1 MKLRKILAGFLA
13 GAIAMGSMVVTSVT
27 ASAEDMVL
35 TNTPVTVQ
43 EGTWAN
49 FYNFEIGN
57 DKAVT
62 VEDLETYENLSITF
76 TYTDETVT
84 ANTGGNEWRY
94 VQTCKVYPQAYTG
107 NYAAPN
113 SVNGDGIMTGPSG
126 TITADTEYVVNI
138 TINDILAD
146 LEAKL
151 SNGDE
156 AIDNINQICIQCM
169 NCTATLTK
177 VALTGSKDTTVYAE
191 QDITST
197 FNSEGA
203 IMEFDGEFDTTAI
216 NGAAA
221 RIEVTFTPNADNS
234 GVKLIKKTESG
245 YDYVNALAMKGGDGT
260 LNQQTAVFKF
270 NTFTP
275 ESIMAINTWGVGS
288 ISKVVIYNDST
299 KGDVFAESAPPTYS
313 ITTSAVTN
321 GSVAVSLSPDESAT
335 EIIEEA
341 AAEESV
347 NIFFKPNAGY
357 EVASYKVVGDSGD
370 VVLTSDEDEDPSEV
384 TAVSFTM
391 PEEAVTITVTY
402 AVAEYDVTVEKATN
416 GTITASSATAK
427 YNDEIT
433 ITATPAEGYEL
444 ASVVV
449 KNKTTNDNIT
459 VTDNKFKMPADDVTI
474 SATFTAKDAEKFAL
488 TLAET
493 TNGTVKLSA
502 ETAAAGTKITV
513 TATPATGYEVYDI
526 IVKGTSGKT
535 YDVSA
540 FTFEMPAE
548 AVTVTVTFE
557 EQEIEEEE
565 KGFEET
571 KTLVDEAAKNGTVL
585 KQTAT
590 FDGVEAVRY
599 TKVVSLDEIKKASK
613 ATFSFKTNDGKTGS
627 YTTTKFYSA
636 LGVSGSSVNAPEGYG
651 FLSLTV
657 INIPDG
663 VELTCT
669 SITLS

>member
-13 GAIAMGSMVVTSVT
+13 GAIAMGSMAFSAGAAEEGTTTTLYEFVADDADVFSTLVLNDDAATAISNATSSVIINVTSANT
-27 ASAEDMVL
+27 
-35 TNTPVTVQ
+35 TN
-43 EGTWAN
+43 N
-49 FYNFEIGN
+49 FYLQSGVDYECFGWGTVGSPLTLDSNTVNSNSKNFIN
-57 DKAVT
+57 DKTSGKWQIVFSAST
-62 VEDLETYENLSITF
+62 RVESV
-76 TYTDETVT
+76 TVT
-84 ANTGGNEWRY
+84 ADGGSPITGFNAATDCPSGVEFGNWADSLLIEASALADAGLDADNLA
-94 VQTCKVYPQAYTG
+94 TSKVTITVKDDTSTEEAQQVGIKAGWTDVEIKDV
-107 NYAAPN
+107 NVTSTTDVEIEFTDAASAILN
-113 SVNGDGIMTGPSG
+113 DGLRLCGKNVIMTKAVLTVVEPAPS
-126 TITADTEYVVNI
+126 
-138 TINDILAD
+138 
-146 LEAKL
+146 
-151 SNGDE
+151 
-156 AIDNINQICIQCM
+156 
-169 NCTATLTK
+169 
-177 VALTGSKDTTVYAE
+177 
-191 QDITST
+191 
-197 FNSEGA
+197 
-203 IMEFDGEFDTTAI
+203 
-216 NGAAA
+216 
-221 RIEVTFTPNADNS
+221 
-234 GVKLIKKTESG
+234 
-245 YDYVNALAMKGGDGT
+245 
-260 LNQQTAVFKF
+260 
-270 NTFTP
+270 
-275 ESIMAINTWGVGS
+275 
-288 ISKVVIYNDST
+288 
-299 KGDVFAESAPPTYS
+299 TYS
-313 ITTSAVTN
+313 ITTNAVTN

-384 TAVSFTM
+384 TAASFTM

-557 EQEIEEEE
+557 EQEVEEEE

-613 ATFSFKTNDGKTGS
+613 ATFSFKTDDGKTGS

-636 LGVSGSSVNAPEGYG
+636 LGVSGSSVSAPEGYG